1 MQRFDGRRISTV
13 ALTGA
18 CALALA
24 LLPAGAAA
32 VPQAPPTRLAHH
44 HLRAA
49 APISVAVLGERPWT
63 DGGVTVTAGM
73 VVQITA
79 SGLINFGVAGRHGPA
94 GDPSVVPDETFV
106 APNLTAYSLMARIG
120 SNPPIQ
126 MGVAGHF
133 VARTTGRLALGV
145 NDSFYGN
152 NSGSW
157 IAMVTTASN

>member
-1 MQRFDGRRISTV
+1 MQPFARRRISAITL
-13 ALTGA
+13 AGI

-24 LLPAGAAA
+24 LLPAHASA
-32 VPQAPPTRLAHH
+32 VPQAPPSRPARH

-49 APISVAVLGERPWT
+49 AITVAVLGERPWT

-73 VVQITA
+73 VVQVTA

-106 APNLTAYSLMARIG
+106 APNLTAYALMARIG
-120 SNPPIQ
+120 SNPPVQ
-126 MGVAGHF
+126 MGVTGHF
-133 VARTTGRLALGV
+133 IARTTGRLALGV

-152 NSGSW
+152 NSGAW
-157 IAMVTTASN
+157 TAMVTTASN